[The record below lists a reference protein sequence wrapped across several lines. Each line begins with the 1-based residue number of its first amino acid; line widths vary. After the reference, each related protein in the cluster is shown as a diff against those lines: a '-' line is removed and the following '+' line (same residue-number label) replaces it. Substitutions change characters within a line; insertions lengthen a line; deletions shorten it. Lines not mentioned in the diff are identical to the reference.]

1 MDQIIYTCIVFIFR
15 IDSGCKYCVD
25 LIIDIVFIF
34 RIDGGKFIAV
44 NKLDIDE
51 KEFGNIVDLTHYDTG
66 TIYSSPLF

>member
-1 MDQIIYTCIVFIFR
+1 
-15 IDSGCKYCVD
+15 VD

>member
-1 MDQIIYTCIVFIFR
+1 M
-15 IDSGCKYCVD
+15 D

-51 KEFGNIVDLTHYDTG
+51 EEFGNIVDLTHYDTG
-66 TIYSSPLF
+66 MIYSSPPF